1 MKSIDQE
8 FTQAVMTWFSEN
20 QRDLPWRKDQDPYHI
35 WVSEIM
41 LQQTRVEAVREY
53 YRRWMEALPTV
64 RDLAESEEETLLK
77 LWQGLGYYNRV
88 RNMQKAAKII
98 MEEHDGKFPGQ
109 YDEIRKLPGIGDY
122 TAGAISSNCFD
133 ERVAA
138 IDGNVLRVIS

>member
-64 RDLAESEEETLLK
+64 RDLRKFDTSVLK
-77 LWQGLGYYNRV
+77 KSL
-88 RNMQKAAKII
+88 
-98 MEEHDGKFPGQ
+98 
-109 YDEIRKLPGIGDY
+109 
-122 TAGAISSNCFD
+122 
-133 ERVAA
+133 
-138 IDGNVLRVIS
+138 